1 MRKDTNRTFYYF
13 ETENDAGQTV
23 VRVGSDKAP
32 LWSRSYNSI
41 ADAIEGIKRR
51 NSDARRFEQIRNG
64 LVAVYE
70 NNQTQEDTQVF
81 EDNTTGV

>member
-32 LWSRSYNSI
+32 LWTRSYSNI
-41 ADAIEGIKRR
+41 AEAIEGIKRR
-51 NSDARRFEQIRNG
+51 NSDASKFTPIQNG
-64 LVAVYE
+64 IIAVYE
-70 NNQTQEDTQVF
+70 DNKPTQVF
-81 EDNTTGV
+81 EDNQVTEV